1 MELLLGEATFWE
13 LVTLVLEAG
22 QGQRHAPSD
31 VSDRW
36 TEAGLVRLKA
46 AIWGVANAATSPS
59 ASISHA
65 LYITYLVYKCLFKV
79 KFWTR
84 EELSGAW

>member
-1 MELLLGEATFWE
+1 M
-13 LVTLVLEAG
+13 LEAG
-22 QGQRHAPSD
+22 QGLRHAPTD
-31 VSDRW
+31 VRDRW

-59 ASISHA
+59 ASKPLTLQTSISFINI
-65 LYITYLVYKCLFKV
+65 LPKV

>member
-1 MELLLGEATFWE
+1 MELLLGEVTFWE

-36 TEAGLVRLKA
+36 TEAGLVRIKA

-59 ASISHA
+59 ASKPYTLHNI
-65 LYITYLVYKCLFKV
+65 LKL
-79 KFWTR
+79 
-84 EELSGAW
+84 